1 MKKGN
6 SILAVLWLTGAGATV
21 PAADSAYLSPET
33 LVADVQGKRLY
44 VAEHTASQIAVIDL
58 AGRNVCQV
66 IALPERPNGL
76 ALSADGTR
84 LYVTAGAASGSVQI
98 IDTAKGAV
106 TGAIAAGYSPG
117 APVLSRDGGTLYVSN
132 RHNSNVSVIDLR
144 TRAEVA
150 RIPVKREPDA
160 AGLSADGRLLFVAN
174 QLPAGPSNAG
184 HVAAVVSVIDS
195 RASRVTGEILLP
207 DGSTGLR
214 GLCLSP
220 DGRFVYV
227 THLLA
232 RHRLP
237 ATQIERGWI
246 QTNALSVI
254 DAARAK
260 LMSTVLMDDII
271 MGAANP
277 WGVTCTQD
285 GKYLCVAHAGT
296 HEVSVIDRPALHRK
310 LEAAARGAA
319 VSDVSASAADVENDL
334 AFLTG
339 IRTRVPLQGNGPRG
353 IVATGTSLYTT
364 EYFTDSL
371 GIIDLAPEGH
381 LSARSMPLGE
391 PVPLTPERRGEML
404 FHDASHAMEKWL
416 SCTSCH
422 QNEGRPD
429 GLNWDLLL
437 DAVGNPKN
445 TKSLLL
451 AHQTPPTT
459 VTGIRP
465 NAEASVR
472 SGLRNIEFADRP
484 EEEAQAIDAY
494 LKSLQPLPSPYL
506 ENGRLSAS
514 AERGK
519 KVFGAAGC
527 PQCHGGRLLT
537 GLQKYNIGSGRGRER
552 EMAFDTP
559 TLIEAWRTG
568 PYLHDG
574 RAATITDVF
583 SRAGGGPAHGLRSR
597 LNERKIRDLAA
608 FVLSQ

>member
-1 MKKGN
+1 MRAG
-6 SILAVLWLTGAGATV
+6 SACLA
-21 PAADSAYLSPET
+21 AA
-33 LVADVQGKRLY
+33 LVVHGPSQRLY
-44 VAEHTASQIAVIDL
+44 VAEPAAGRIAVVDL
-58 AGRNVCQV
+58 AGPRVLQT
-66 IALPERPNGL
+66 IALPEGPSGL
-76 ALSADGTR
+76 ALSADGAW
-84 LYVTAGAASGSVQI
+84 LYVTTGAASGSVRI
-98 IDTAKGAV
+98 VDTAKGAV
-106 TGAIAAGYSPG
+106 TGAIAVGYSPN
-117 APVLSRDGGTLYVSN
+117 APVIGRDGGTLYVSN
-132 RHNSNVSVIDLR
+132 RHHNNVSVIDLR
-144 TRAEVA
+144 SRTEVA

-160 AGLSADGRLLFVAN
+160 AGLSADGNLLFVAN
-174 QLPAGPSNAG
+174 QLPAGAANAA
-184 HVAAVVSVIDS
+184 HVAAVISVIDT
-195 RASRVTGEILLP
+195 RTRRVTSEIQLP
-207 DGSTGLR
+207 DGATGLR
-214 GLCLSP
+214 DLCLSP

-232 RHRLP
+232 RYRLP

-246 QTNALSVI
+246 QTNAVSVI
-254 DAARAK
+254 DAARVK
-260 LMSTVLMDDII
+260 LVDTFILDDFNL
-271 MGAANP
+271 GAANP
-277 WGVTCTQD
+277 WGVTCTAD

-296 HEVSVIDRPALHRK
+296 HEVSVIDRLALHRK
-310 LEAAARGAA
+310 LETA
-319 VSDVSASAADVENDL
+319 SDVLNDL

-339 IRTRVPLQGNGPRG
+339 IRTRVPLQGIGPRG
-353 IVATGTSLYTT
+353 IVAVGASLYTA

-371 GIIDLAPEGH
+371 GIIDLSREGP
-381 LSARSMPLGE
+381 LLARSLPLGE
-391 PVPLTPERRGEML
+391 PVAPTAERRGEML
-404 FHDASHAMEKWL
+404 FHDARHTMEMWL

-422 QNEGRPD
+422 PNQGRPD

-506 ENGRLSAS
+506 ENGRLSAA

-519 KVFGAAGC
+519 KVFGENGC
-527 PQCHGGRLLT
+527 PGCHAGRLLT
-537 GLQKYNIGSGRGRER
+537 GLKKHNVGTGRGRES
-552 EMAFDTP
+552 ETAFDTP
-559 TLIEAWRTG
+559 TLIEVWRTG

-574 RAATITDVF
+574 RAATILDVF
-583 SRAGGGPAHGLRSR
+583 SGRDSGPVHGLRSR
-597 LNERKIRDLAA
+597 LSERKIRDLAA